1 MFFGLVLHE
10 AIVVNGG
17 CRWIYDKVD
26 WSVSNCDMLSVEI
39 VEYKYFDCL
48 LAQHCLATF
57 NQIG

>member
-1 MFFGLVLHE
+1 MVGV
-10 AIVVNGG
+10 GG
-17 CRWIYDKVD
+17 FMIRWTGG
-26 WSVSNCDMLSVEI
+26 VSNCDMLSVEI